1 MYDGSGTLYDANGA
15 VKYKGEFL
23 LGQYHGAGTLY
34 DSATG
39 QVVEEGE
46 FREGVL
52 VTPSQEP
59 EEETAQE
66 EKSSEEVS
74 EENQSDTQQDSAE
87 EKTNDG

>member
-23 LGQYHGAGTLY
+23 QGQYHDSGTLY

-39 QVVEEGE
+39 QVLDEGK
-46 FREGVL
+46 FREGTL

-59 EEETAQE
+59 EEETSQE
-66 EKSSEEVS
+66 EEPSEDVS
-74 EENQSDTQQDSAE
+74 EESQSDAQQDTAGE
-87 EKTNDG
+87 

>member
-1 MYDGSGTLYDANGA
+1 MYDGSGTLYDTNGA

-39 QVVEEGE
+39 QVLEEGE

-59 EEETAQE
+59 EEETSQE
-66 EKSSEEVS
+66 EEPSEDVS
-74 EENQSDTQQDSAE
+74 EETQEDTQPDSAAE
-87 EKTNDG
+87 